1 MKKLIFAA
9 LACALTATSCDVV
22 KQVGSSYNMVN
33 CKYEYNSI
41 SNLSMAGIN
50 VSEGLSLTNVA
61 KVTSLLAGNT
71 SSIPLYMTV
80 NLDVTN
86 PNLSTALMNGMQY
99 ALSVDG
105 VEFTTGSLVNQFSVP
120 AGETNVLPLVIGF
133 DVAKLMTG
141 ETKNAATNAVKNLIG
156 IGDKKSTVTLNI
168 RPSFLVNGY
177 TVTSPVYIPVEFA
190 FGGK

>member
-9 LACALTATSCDVV
+9 LVCAFTATSCDVV

-41 SNLSMAGIN
+41 SGVSLAGIN
-50 VSEGLSLTNVA
+50 TPEGLSLTNIA
-61 KVTSLLAGNT
+61 KVTSLLSGNT
-71 SSIPLYMTV
+71 SSIPLNMTV

-99 ALSVDG
+99 VLSVDG
-105 VEFTTGSLVNQFSVP
+105 VEFTTGSLDKQFSVP
-120 AGETNVLPLVIGF
+120 AGGTNVLPLAIGL

-141 ETKNAATNAVKNLIG
+141 ETKNAATNVVKNLFG
-156 IGDKKSTVTLNI
+156 IGDRKSTVTLNI

-177 TVTSPVYIPVEFA
+177 TVTSPVYIPIEFS
-190 FGGK
+190 F